1 MKRILLS
8 IPAAAAAAAV
18 TAFSPLTGFSQG
30 VKFQIGAGLAYEMPM
45 GDYGGTTVDYYG
57 GTKYGLAGGLNFHAK
72 GRVGAAGFQLGAELG
87 YASLSNSGNAEA
99 SGQGEITV
107 SQDVVFV
114 KLGPEY
120 MINIPMVPLKPYV
133 GLNLAFN
140 MISGE
145 TDFGGVAAVPS
156 GTYEMQSAARFGV
169 GASGG
174 VVYKLSPLISFDL
187 SVSYNLLN
195 LFGKKFEVIVNPAR
209 NDSYEYLNDAKDPVA
224 GTDADNFIGAAR
236 SISTLQAGLSVMFG
250 I

>member
-1 MKRILLS
+1 MTHTRNSVRVFLS
-8 IPAAAAAAAV
+8 AAV
-18 TAFSPLTGFSQG
+18 VMAALPFAAFSQG
-30 VKFQIGAGLAYEMPM
+30 IKFQVGVGLAYEMPM
-45 GDYGGTTVDYYG
+45 GDYGGTTVDYYN

-72 GRVGAAGFQLGAELG
+72 GRVGAAGFQLGAEAG
-87 YASLSNSGNAEA
+87 YTSLSNTGDAFT

-107 SQDVVFV
+107 SQSVMFL

-156 GTYEMQSAARFGV
+156 GTQEMQSAARFGV

-174 VVYKLSPLISFDL
+174 VVYKMSPLISFDL
-187 SVSYNLLN
+187 SVSYNLMN

-209 NDSYEYLNDAKDPVA
+209 EDSYKYLNDDKDPVA
-224 GTDADNFIGAAR
+224 GTDADNFIGDSR
-236 SISTLQAGLSVMFG
+236 SIRTLQAGLSVMFG